1 MMESNQQTLD
11 TSYYWRINEL
21 KNFLYCARIAY
32 YALALGL
39 DRTTGLAEAGLAA
52 EEETRRRMQRRRKA
66 LHAVVAGER
75 HFNVALTSHRWQ
87 LVGKLDE
94 MIVTPDGVYLVD
106 YKDTDR
112 DYGYWEAQMYAYRLC
127 AEEHPG
133 LPVLECYIYTIP
145 TRQYHL
151 VQPTSQGRR
160 VLEKTLGMLQ
170 EITETEVCPPPTSH
184 LGKCRT
190 CQYQRFCNDVF

>member
-1 MMESNQQTLD
+1 MDGITQIPD

-32 YALALGL
+32 YALVLGI
-39 DRTTGLAEAGLAA
+39 DRTTGSSEAGIAA
-52 EEETRRRMQRRRKA
+52 EEETRELMQRRRKA
-66 LHAVVAGER
+66 LHAVVSGER
-75 HFNVALTSHRWQ
+75 RLSVPLVSHQLQ

-94 MIVTPDGVYLVD
+94 MIVAPDGVYLVD

-112 DYGYWEAQMYAYRLC
+112 DYGYWQAQMTAYRLC
-127 AEEHPG
+127 AEEEPG
-133 LPVLECYIYTIP
+133 VKVLECYIYTIP

-151 VQPTSQGRR
+151 IPASAQGQR
-160 VLEKTLGMLQ
+160 VLEKTLAFLR
-170 EITETEVCPPPTSH
+170 ELTNTEVCPPPTPQI
-184 LGKCRT
+184 GKCRT